1 MKKIIYIDLDNTLA
15 DYLDMANALR
25 INPSNAKHIP
35 VISETLYQWKML
47 LIPII
52 F

>member
-15 DYLDMANALR
+15 DYLGMANALR
-25 INPSNAKHIP
+25 INPSDAKHIP
-35 VISETLYQWKML
+35 GFSETLSQWKMP